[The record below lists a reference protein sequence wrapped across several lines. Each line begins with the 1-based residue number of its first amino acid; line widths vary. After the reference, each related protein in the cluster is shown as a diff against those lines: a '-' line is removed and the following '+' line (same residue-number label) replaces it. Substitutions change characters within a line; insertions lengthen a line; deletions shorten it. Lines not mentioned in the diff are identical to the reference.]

1 MVRRWPNQTRSCGW
15 RDSHRHRKP
24 ASDRWRGTHGQAL
37 AIDRQYDI
45 VVDHMGSA
53 PRPPSTLLDS
63 VTQPLLDS
71 PLLDAMIAAVG

>member
-1 MVRRWPNQTRSCGW
+1 MAQPDQVMWMEVFPPPPEARIRPMAR
-15 RDSHRHRKP
+15 
-24 ASDRWRGTHGQAL
+24 AHGQVL
-37 AIDRQYDI
+37 AIDRQSGI

-63 VTQPLLDS
+63 VMQ

>member
-1 MVRRWPNQTRSCGW
+1 MEGFPPPPEARTLPMAR
-15 RDSHRHRKP
+15 
-24 ASDRWRGTHGQAL
+24 AHGQIL
-37 AIDRQYDI
+37 AIDRQSGI

>member
-1 MVRRWPNQTRSCGW
+1 M
-15 RDSHRHRKP
+15 
-24 ASDRWRGTHGQAL
+24 
-37 AIDRQYDI
+37 AIDRQSDI

-63 VTQPLLDS
+63 VMQ